1 MKVTV
6 TGASGF
12 IGRRLVRRLL
22 EANHSVHLLVR
33 SPRAGLGAI
42 PWSLWD
48 ALAGDPPA
56 ASLEGAEAVIHLAG
70 EPIAQRWTPVVKDRI
85 LRSRVEGTRR
95 LIQALAGLEQ
105 RPHVLVCAS
114 AVGFYGSR
122 GDEVLTEESPPGSGF
137 LSQVCMGWE
146 KAANAA
152 AELGI
157 RVVSLRF
164 GVVLGTEGG
173 ALARMLPPFRWGLG
187 GRVGSGAQ
195 WMSWIHVDDLV
206 ELVCFLLEQPQFS
219 GVANATAPNP
229 VRNAEFTA
237 TLAGVL
243 RRPAL
248 VPVPALAL
256 KALFGEM
263 AEILLGSQRVLPR
276 AAESAGFRFRYAH
289 LEAALRQ
296 LLG

>member
-33 SPRAGLGAI
+33 SPRAGLGAV

-56 ASLEGAEAVIHLAG
+56 ASLEGVEALIHLAG
-70 EPIAQRWTPVVKDRI
+70 EPIAQRWTPVVKERI
-85 LRSRVEGTRR
+85 LRSRVEGTAR
-95 LIQALAGLEQ
+95 LVAALARLER
-105 RPHVLVCAS
+105 RPLVLVCAS

-146 KAANAA
+146 EAADAA
-152 AELGI
+152 VELGI
-157 RVVSLRF
+157 RVVKLRF

-187 GRVGSGAQ
+187 GCVGSGAQ

-206 ELVCFLLEQPQFS
+206 ELVCFSLEQAQFS

-237 TLAGVL
+237 TLAGGL
-243 RRPAL
+243 RRPAF
-248 VPVPALAL
+248 VPVPALVL

-276 AAESAGFRFRYAH
+276 AAESAGFRFRYPH